1 MMRKR
6 CAVGILFWAIV
17 FAAFGVSTAIAIG
30 QASDLAGAKGAVPAD
45 AAGDKALAFDVV
57 SIRQNMSRG
66 VHDDFGPTADG
77 YRMINKPLLLLL
89 MTAYVP
95 QSSNAAL
102 FAPDNVLGLPGWAMS
117 ENYDVEAKVP
127 EADLADWQKPAL
139 QPAMLRAMLQSMLAE
154 RFKLAVHREIKEV
167 SLYTLVVGKNG
178 PKFKET
184 PPDEAHPGAM
194 AIPGG
199 GGYMSPGDGG
209 QRVQF
214 YDASIATFASLLSTL
229 AGRPIQ
235 DKTGLTGRYDLSFPK
250 PAPMGAASTPGDAS
264 DPGPTIFSVLEG
276 LGLKLEQAKGETEML
291 VVDHLERPSG
301 N

>member
-1 MMRKR
+1 MRLLGR
-6 CAVGILFWAIV
+6 CVGFGWIV
-17 FAAFGVSTAIAIG
+17 CAAFAQG
-30 QASDLAGAKGAVPAD
+30 QASGAGAKAAKTAD

-57 SIRQNMSRG
+57 SIRQNLSRG

-77 YRMINKPLLLLL
+77 YRMINRPLFLLV

-95 QSSNAAL
+95 QSDGAAL
-102 FAPDNVLGLPGWAMS
+102 FTPDTLVGLPEWAMGD
-117 ENYDVEAKVP
+117 NYDVEAKVP

-139 QPAMLRAMLQSMLAE
+139 QPAMLRAMLQAMLAD
-154 RFKLAVHREIKEV
+154 RFKLAVHREMKDV
-167 SLYTLVVGKNG
+167 SVYTLVVGKNG

-209 QRVQF
+209 QSVHF
-214 YDASIATFASLLSTL
+214 YDATIATFASLLSGL
-229 AGRPIQ
+229 AGRPIE
-235 DKTGLTGRYDLSFPK
+235 DKTGLTGRYDLTFPK
-250 PAPMGAASTPGDAS
+250 PVPASADVA
-264 DPGPTIFSVLEG
+264 DPGPTLSSVLDG
-276 LGLKLEQAKGETEML
+276 LGLKLEAAKGQEETL
-291 VVDHLERPSG
+291 VVDHVERPSG